1 MRRAKWRK
9 HVVDKAGGG
18 GVIFAT
24 IHPWMIDHVQA
35 STRARCLAMSN
46 ITFPSD
52 LFHARTFEPHVR
64 PPDVQIAARPGAHK
78 LRCLFRVTF
87 VPISAAQLAQRDLSA
102 LDYLYMQC
110 CNDVTQER
118 FAPELQPEVAL
129 RLAALHIHQHSLAN
143 NISPAKLTVKTVE

>member
-1 MRRAKWRK
+1 MTTKKWINK
-9 HVVDKAGGG
+9 K
-18 GVIFAT
+18 
-24 IHPWMIDHVQA
+24 
-35 STRARCLAMSN
+35 
-46 ITFPSD
+46 
-52 LFHARTFEPHVR
+52 
-64 PPDVQIAARPGAHK
+64 QIAARPGAHK

-87 VPISAAQLAQRDLSA
+87 VPVSAATLAQKDLNS

-118 FAPELQPEVAL
+118 FSPELQPDVAL